1 MINLSKIIEN
11 VKLAKRPQMSIK
23 ISSKITK
30 NRHLSIIKSPN
41 KYIKSQEVK
50 ID

>member
-30 NRHLSIIKSPN
+30 NRHL
-41 KYIKSQEVK
+41 ELHK
-50 ID
+50 IPK